1 MSFSYDM
8 DMNTSQQDA
17 NHDDSGIGLLE
28 DGIDANFASKMQQSL
43 KSHLAHAPLSI
54 LPQSIS

>member
-8 DMNTSQQDA
+8 DLNTSQQES

-28 DGIDANFASKMQQSL
+28 DGIDASFASKMQQSI
-43 KSHLAHAPLSI
+43 KSHLAQGPLPALSQGI
-54 LPQSIS
+54 R

>member
-8 DMNTSQQDA
+8 DMNTSQQEA

>member
-1 MSFSYDM
+1 MSFGYDM
-8 DMNTSQQDA
+8 DMNTSQQEA

-43 KSHLAHAPLSI
+43 KSHLSQGPVSSLSHGV
-54 LPQSIS
+54 S

>member
-1 MSFSYDM
+1 M

>member
-17 NHDDSGIGLLE
+17 THDDSGIGLLE
-28 DGIDANFASKMQQSL
+28 DGIDVKFASQMQQSL
-43 KSHLAHAPLSI
+43 KSHLSSQGPPPMAQA
-54 LPQSIS
+54 